1 MNVNDAGVWAPT
13 PVLLWSNS
21 MSKNATPSDNSDGH
35 DESIDSEPRT
45 DGGVSRRVFLGA
57 AAALSAL
64 PAVGGTAAATDGGGD
79 EGGQEDGEEPAT
91 LNAGFFA
98 DQFDYEA
105 SYRLRTYRDD
115 PHAQVGL
122 EIGAEFGGVTL
133 EMTSVR
139 AEQLA
144 NELLEAAQAGDA

>member
-1 MNVNDAGVWAPT
+1 MTASETDAPSGV
-13 PVLLWSNS
+13 
-21 MSKNATPSDNSDGH
+21 NSDGH
-35 DESIDSEPRT
+35 DESIDDELQT

-64 PAVGGTAAATDGGGD
+64 PAVGGTATATDGGDG
-79 EGGQEDGEEPAT
+79 ENGQEDGEEPDT
-91 LNAGFFA
+91 LNAGFHA
-98 DQFDYEA
+98 DRFDFDA

-115 PHAQVGL
+115 PEAQVGL
-122 EIGAEFGGVTL
+122 EIGAEFGGITL
-133 EMTSVR
+133 EMTSER